1 MTNKIQ
7 NLTFRMHFS
16 NLIFYLSLTKMIGL
30 RIFLF
35 SVLFVTIS
43 AHISDYVMIP
53 GLKLA
58 SISDLNT
65 RVLCID
71 SFSDFLW
78 ANLYVG

>member
-1 MTNKIQ
+1 MVG
-7 NLTFRMHFS
+7 F
-16 NLIFYLSLTKMIGL
+16 

-35 SVLFVTIS
+35 SILFVTIS
-43 AHISDYVMIP
+43 AHIGDYVMIP

-58 SISDLNT
+58 SFTDLNT